1 MQTLKDIS
9 IEVIKNL
16 PASSSMEEI
25 MYKLN
30 LTAQVVEGL
39 QDLEE
44 GKTIS
49 TSQLLQELNKWEKK

>member
-16 PASSSMEEI
+16 PASSTMEEI

-39 QDLEE
+39 QNKEE
-44 GKTIS
+44 GKVLS
-49 TSQLLQELNKWEKK
+49 TNELLQELNKWEKK

>member
-16 PASSSMEEI
+16 PSSSTMEEI

-30 LTAQVVEGL
+30 LTAQVVEGI
-39 QDLEE
+39 QNKEE
-44 GKTIS
+44 GKILS
-49 TSQLLQELNKWEKK
+49 TNELLQELNKWEKK

>member
-16 PASSSMEEI
+16 PASSTMEEI

-39 QDLEE
+39 QHKKE
-44 GKTIS
+44 GKVLS
-49 TSQLLQELNKWEKK
+49 TNELLLELNKWEKK

>member
-16 PASSSMEEI
+16 PASSTMAEI

-39 QDLEE
+39 QNKEE
-44 GKTIS
+44 GKVLS
-49 TSQLLQELNKWEKK
+49 TNELLQELNKWEKK

>member
-16 PASSSMEEI
+16 PSSSTMEEI

-39 QDLEE
+39 QNKEE
-44 GKTIS
+44 EKVLS
-49 TSQLLQELNKWEKK
+49 TNELLQELNKWEKK

>member
-16 PASSSMEEI
+16 PASSTMEEI

-39 QDLEE
+39 QNKEE
-44 GKTIS
+44 GKVLS
-49 TSQLLQELNKWEKK
+49 TNELLQELKKWEKK